1 MATYT
6 TQLDICKL
14 LVEKF
19 LAQKQN
25 IQLRDYFEKKKDGV
39 IIFQNDSTKVDEI
52 NSNSKSTEN
61 QNFQILLTNLA
72 LIRLFDLNDETNYLT
87 LEHLNSKIF
96 YIE

>member
-1 MATYT
+1 M
-6 TQLDICKL
+6 
-14 LVEKF
+14 EKF